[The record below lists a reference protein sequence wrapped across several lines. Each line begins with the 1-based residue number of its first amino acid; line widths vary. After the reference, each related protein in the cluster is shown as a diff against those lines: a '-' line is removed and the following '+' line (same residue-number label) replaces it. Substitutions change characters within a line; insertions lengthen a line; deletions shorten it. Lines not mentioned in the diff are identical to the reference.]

1 MDRLL
6 PLILVVFAMGG
17 FYLGLSGLIRLR
29 AEKPEVWFF
38 GLGVRSRLGALK
50 VLVVAA
56 SLLLLAVALN
66 KKITLTQLL
75 APETESLQSVN
86 ESLKQQLKNSQNE
99 IVEVRKQLQI
109 ALNEKNTLDGLIS
122 RQGNGLA
129 QKSDVVG
136 ELKTAVLR
144 RQKELAELQ
153 LTLDKARLDFGRLQ
167 SEQQQL
173 NQAYTQAQEQVRQVE
188 LKFDV
193 VSNEKTS
200 LAIKLE
206 QAGIQREADIQKSQV
221 EIAKLKGMMKDL
233 ERRNT
238 LLRQGLSLRE
248 ASDWTL
254 EQEIQRLSGLISRQ
268 LNLNAPEQSE
278 IARSLQ
284 RVNQTLNEGTSL
296 TKQAKIAET
305 KGSAEKK

>member
-1 MDRLL
+1 M
-6 PLILVVFAMGG
+6 
-17 FYLGLSGLIRLR
+17 
-29 AEKPEVWFF
+29 
-38 GLGVRSRLGALK
+38 
-50 VLVVAA
+50 
-56 SLLLLAVALN
+56 
-66 KKITLTQLL
+66 
-75 APETESLQSVN
+75 
-86 ESLKQQLKNSQNE
+86 NSQNE
-99 IVEVRKQLQI
+99 IVDVRKQLQI

-188 LKFDV
+188 SKFDV

-221 EIAKLKGMMKDL
+221 EIAKLKGINKDL

-238 LLRQGLSLRE
+238 LLRQGLSMRE

-284 RVNQTLNEGTSL
+284 LVNQTLNEGTSL

-305 KGSAEKK
+305 KGGAEKK